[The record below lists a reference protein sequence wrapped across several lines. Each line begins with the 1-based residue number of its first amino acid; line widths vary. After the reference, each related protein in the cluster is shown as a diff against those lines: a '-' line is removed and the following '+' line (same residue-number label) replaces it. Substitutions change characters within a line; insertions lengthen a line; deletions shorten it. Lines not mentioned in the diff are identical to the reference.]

1 MIAFVH
7 VYIRCMLLTTAI
19 CEVNKVFGNFKKKN
33 NRKVTF
39 TFSADHPDA
48 IFECKV
54 DNKKFK
60 RCE

>member
-1 MIAFVH
+1 M
-7 VYIRCMLLTTAI
+7 
-19 CEVNKVFGNFKKKN
+19 CEVNRVFGNFKKKN

-48 IFECKV
+48 TFECKV
-54 DNKKFK
+54 DNKNFK